1 MKVED
6 NQQNLILDDTV
17 MEIANQLRL
26 TKEVDFEPILEII
39 SNAVE
44 VDSIF
49 VFNFMVKYKDIDEW
63 TAVDYQPLFR
73 DLSQARIEEIGCKFQ
88 ELVQDKEYIINNS
101 PQLSEELFK
110 EQGVLQFLDISA
122 LILVPIFDAVERLV
136 GIIGAAK
143 IQTPKFWSENEV
155 KLFNITAE
163 MLGKHYE
170 LYKTE
175 VEKMELFNTIETAA
189 VVLDSSWQIIA
200 ANNEFK
206 ELSGYTEEL
215 QEDVEIMDFIHQND
229 VDKVKNYL
237 QQKMGS
243 GRLLPE
249 EEVKFITKDQEIK
262 YVSISVGL
270 ISETTKIIVSLLDI
284 TEKKEIKDEFRKN
297 AELLYSSFEKASI
310 GMTIINLNKEFI
322 RVNDAFCSMTGYD
335 KEELLEKTFIDL
347 TYSEDRKNSLNLW
360 NRILK
365 GEEKTANFEKRYL
378 HQNGNI
384 IWVNINLT
392 LVRDE
397 NDGPLYFISQIEN
410 ITEEKKAKQ
419 KLEYSHKQLEK
430 TFNSIVDTLGSV
442 ISLRDPYT
450 AGHQQRVAELAVEI
464 GREMNLHSDMIEG
477 IKVAG
482 ILHDIGKIKVPAEIL
497 SRPGKITDEE
507 FQLIQQH
514 CRHGYEILQEVEFD
528 WPVAEVAL
536 QHHERIDGSGYPQGL
551 SGDDILLEAKIL
563 AVADVVEAMS
573 SHRPYRPSLG
583 IDAAISEIKENKG
596 IKYNFRVVDACLN
609 VLQNNEQLLKQAN

>member
-1 MKVED
+1 MKAED
-6 NQQNLILDDTV
+6 NQQNLILDDAV

-26 TKEVDFEPILEII
+26 TKEADFEPILEII
-39 SNAVE
+39 GDEVE

-49 VFNFMVKYKDIDEW
+49 IFNFMVKYKQIDEW
-63 TAVDYQPLFR
+63 TAMDYQPLFK
-73 DLSQARIEEIGCKFQ
+73 DLSQAKIEELGWKFRK
-88 ELVQDKEYIINNS
+88 LVQDEEYIINNS
-101 PQLSEELFK
+101 SQLSKELIEE
-110 EQGVLQFLDISA
+110 QVIIQSLDVSA
-122 LILVPIFDAVERLV
+122 LVLVPIFDAEERLV

-143 IQTPKFWSENEV
+143 RQTPKFWSESEL

-163 MLGKHYE
+163 MLGNHYE

-175 VEKMELFNTIETAA
+175 VEKRKLFNTIETAA

-200 ANNEFK
+200 ANDEFK
-206 ELSGYTEEL
+206 KLSGYTEEL
-215 QEDVEIMDFIHQND
+215 PEDVEMMDFIHQDD
-229 VDKVKNYL
+229 VDKVRGYL
-237 QQKMGS
+237 QQKMNS
-243 GRLLPE
+243 SNLLLSE
-249 EEVKFITKDQEIK
+249 EEVRFITKDQRTK
-262 YVSISVGL
+262 HVSISAGL
-270 ISETTKIIVSLLDI
+270 IPETTEIIVSLLDI

-297 AELLYSSFEKASI
+297 AELLYSSFEKANI
-310 GMTIINLNKEFI
+310 GMTIINLDKEFI
-322 RVNDAFCSMTGYD
+322 KANDAFCNMLGYS
-335 KEELLEKTFIDL
+335 KEQMLQKTFIDI
-347 TYSEDRKNSLNLW
+347 THPNDRERSINLW
-360 NRILK
+360 NQLIDG
-365 GEEKTANFEKRYL
+365 GERTVEFEKRYL
-378 HQNGNI
+378 HQDGYI
-384 IWVNINLT
+384 VWADINLT

-397 NDGPLYFISQIEN
+397 NDDPLYFISQIEN
-410 ITEEKKAKQ
+410 ITEEKKTKQ

-430 TFNSIVDTLGSV
+430 TFNSMVDTLGSV

-497 SRPGKITDEE
+497 SRPGEITDEE

-514 CRHGYEILQEVEFD
+514 CRHGYDILQEVEFD
-528 WPVAEVAL
+528 WPIAEVAL

-551 SGDDILLEAKIL
+551 SGEDILLEAKIL

-583 IDAAISEIKENKG
+583 IDAAINEIKR
-596 IKYNFRVVDACLN
+596 IKASNIIL
-609 VLQNNEQLLKQAN
+609 E